1 MTMANQSIQEILST
15 SMGKLRELVD
25 ANTVIGKEIVT
36 ADGTTIIPVSKVAF
50 GFGSGGSDF
59 STKAP
64 KDLFGGGAGGG
75 VSVQPLGFLV
85 IKDGDV
91 KFIAMSGGDSLER
104 LTSAIPEAVEKI
116 SALFTKKDKKEEK

>member
-1 MTMANQSIQEILST
+1 MS
-15 SMGKLRELVD
+15 KLRELVD
-25 ANTVIGKEIVT
+25 ANTVIGKEIT
-36 ADGTTIIPVSKVAF
+36 TSDGTTIIPVSKVAF

-91 KFIAMSGGDSLER
+91 KFVSMSGGDSLEK
-104 LTSAIPEAVEKI
+104 LTAAIPEAVDKI
-116 SALFTKKDKKEEK
+116 SALFTKKDKKEDK

>member
-1 MTMANQSIQEILST
+1 MTMANQSIQEILET

-25 ANTVIGKEIVT
+25 ANTVIGKEITT

-85 IKDGDV
+85 IKEGDV
-91 KFIAMSGGDSLER
+91 RFIQMSGGDSLER
-104 LTSAIPEAVEKI
+104 LTAAIPDAVEKI
-116 SALFTKKDKKEEK
+116 SALFSKKDKKSEN